1 MLLIGGDNM
10 KKLLIFISSLLIIN
24 VFIYSTKD
32 IHALEYNKIIVDIKG
47 AVKNPGVYEVDM
59 NTTTYDLIKLAG
71 GLRSYADTSLINLSK
86 KLNDEDVVIIYT
98 IDEVNSLTTGD
109 RSVKVIEKECMCPKI
124 TNVSCIN
131 SKLNKNIINLNTA
144 TLDELQKLNGIGKSK
159 AEAIIEYRNK
169 TPFTKIE
176 DIMNVKGIGKS
187 LYEKNKELI
196 GI

>member
-1 MLLIGGDNM
+1 M

>member
-1 MLLIGGDNM
+1 MKKILILIGFLLIVN
-10 KKLLIFISSLLIIN
+10 IFIYN
-24 VFIYSTKD
+24 TKD
-32 IHALEYNKIIVDIKG
+32 TYALEYNKIIVDIKG
-47 AVKNPGVYEVDM
+47 AVKNPGVYEVDIG
-59 NTTTYDLIKLAG
+59 TTTYDLIKLAG

-98 IDEVNSLTTGD
+98 IDEVNSLTSGD

-124 TNVSCIN
+124 SNVSCVN
-131 SKLNKNIINLNTA
+131 TNKSNLNIININEA

>member
-1 MLLIGGDNM
+1 
-10 KKLLIFISSLLIIN
+10 
-24 VFIYSTKD
+24 
-32 IHALEYNKIIVDIKG
+32 
-47 AVKNPGVYEVDM
+47 
-59 NTTTYDLIKLAG
+59 
-71 GLRSYADTSLINLSK
+71 
-86 KLNDEDVVIIYT
+86 
-98 IDEVNSLTTGD
+98 
-109 RSVKVIEKECMCPKI
+109 MCPKI

-131 SKLNKNIINLNTA
+131 TDKSNLNIININEA